1 MAQQNNANPQNERR
15 KQIIAGVL
23 GVLALLAV
31 GYTLFGGSSSAPV
44 SKSKSSVVGGNS
56 NTQAETFAPIPDPRE
71 LNDPT
76 LQPDFQFFPI
86 SFSPIQPASGA
97 AARNIFAFPI
107 PPPYIPPTPKPPP
120 PYIPPSPT
128 PTPTPAPPPPLL
140 LASVSPNT
148 IYARTG
154 DFTLTVAGD
163 KFTPETRIFFG
174 SRELATRFVSPQQL
188 IATVPGELINA
199 AGGQQIIVRTPDGA
213 LYSNGFSLV
222 VNEPPRPDNYIYVGL
237 VGTRFRNETAIL
249 KDKSKQPQGGQ
260 DLETYQRGDVV
271 GGRFKVLN
279 ISENEVVLVDT
290 ALKVPPYRLPM
301 TRDAKS
307 AGGAN
312 PQGNFPNQPRYQPPN
327 KGDKS
332 DDDDEDP

>member
-1 MAQQNNANPQNERR
+1 MAQQNTNPDNERK
-15 KQIIAGVL
+15 KQILAGAL
-23 GVLALLAV
+23 GLLALLAV
-31 GYTLFGGSSSAPV
+31 GYTLFGGSSSAPT

-107 PPPYIPPTPKPPP
+107 PPPPPTPKSPP
-120 PYIPPSPT
+120 PYVPPPPT
-128 PTPTPAPPPPLL
+128 PTPTPAPPPPIL
-140 LASVSPNT
+140 LASVSPGAV
-148 IYARTG
+148 YARTG

-163 KFTPETRIFFG
+163 KFTPESRIF
-174 SRELATRFVSPQQL
+174 SNNRELPTRFVSPQQL
-188 IATVPGELINA
+188 IANVPGDVIAA
-199 AGGQQIIVRTPDGA
+199 AGGQQILVRTPDGA
-213 LYSNGFSLV
+213 LFSNALNLTI
-222 VNEPPRPDNYIYVGL
+222 NEPPKPDNYIYVGL
-237 VGTRFRNETAIL
+237 VGTRFRNDTAIL
-249 KDKSKQPQGGQ
+249 KDKVKQPQGGQ

-271 GGRFKVLN
+271 GGRFKVLS

-301 TRDAKS
+301 TRDTK
-307 AGGAN
+307 GGPPN
-312 PQGNFPNQPRYQPPN
+312 SQGGFPQPRYQPPPN
-327 KGDKS
+327 KG